1 MTDTNSGSAPP
12 FLEGKKVILRGLRRE
27 DMSAYRNWIENPKVT
42 ELMETGWR
50 PLSDVD
56 VDNLYRSST
65 ESADAVV
72 FVIIDRETGQPVG
85 ACGLYVIQWI
95 CRRADFRIIIG
106 EPSAWDKGLGSE
118 AARLTVACGFDRLN
132 LETIYLG
139 VNTENK
145 RAIRSYERAGF
156 VAEGVRRKLIYRNG
170 RYYDA
175 LMMSILREE
184 YVAQKRA

>member
-1 MTDTNSGSAPP
+1 MTDANTSIAPP
-12 FLEGKKVILRGLRRE
+12 FLEGQKVILRGLRRE
-27 DMSAYRNWIENPKVT
+27 DMPAYRNWIENPKVT
-42 ELMETGWR
+42 ELMESGWR
-50 PLSDVD
+50 PLSDAD
-56 VDNLYRSST
+56 VENLYRSST
-65 ESADAVV
+65 EPNDTVV
-72 FVIIDRETGQPVG
+72 FVILDRATGQPVG
-85 ACGLYVIQWI
+85 ACGLYLIQWV

-118 AARLTVACGFDRLN
+118 AARLVVACGFDRLN

-156 VAEGVRRKLIYRNG
+156 VREGVRRKLIYRNG

-175 LMMSILREE
+175 LMMSVLREE
-184 YVAQKRA
+184 YEKSRQP